1 MYRTEASTLYRNLG
15 SDGWPR
21 HYYPDQN
28 TYALERYLLLEYVK
42 TDLYERQKRLGMLSP
57 HAEPFILETEKLARE
72 TEQQFTT
79 DNNNDVSHEK
89 ENTIYHISEMHH
101 VETDIKTK
109 KYKIRKISQRKK

>member
-1 MYRTEASTLYRNLG
+1 M
-15 SDGWPR
+15 
-21 HYYPDQN
+21 
-28 TYALERYLLLEYVK
+28 
-42 TDLYERQKRLGMLSP
+42 YERQIRLGMLSP

-89 ENTIYHISEMHH
+89 ENTIYHISETHH
-101 VETDIKTK
+101 VETDIKTKK